1 MKKEALIRLYSEY
14 KLLIFPIVVAL
25 SSLFLIVFAIYPQ
38 TIKLIENQKL
48 ALDFTNKSKFLETK
62 VIALE
67 SFDEADL
74 SKKINTA
81 LSTFPAEKDYGN
93 ILGLM
98 QQLIAESGFSI
109 TSISLGDSGS
119 KLNQA
124 DSYTVK
130 LQVQGARALFQTLL
144 SNLEKSPRL
153 MKISTIDI
161 SANQA
166 SQTADVSLA
175 IDVLYSG
182 LSQNFGAI
190 DSPLPQIEQKEE
202 ELLANLARA
211 NEAGSSSLAIQ
222 QSISSSPRGKSN
234 PFE

>member
-14 KLLIFPIVVAL
+14 RLLIFPIVVAL
-25 SSLFLIVFAIYPQ
+25 SSLFLIIFAIYPQ

-74 SKKINTA
+74 SKKTSIA
-81 LSTFPAEKDYGN
+81 LSTFPSEKDYGN

-109 TSISLGDSGS
+109 TSISLGEGG

-130 LQVQGARALFQTLL
+130 LQVQGARVLFQTLL

-175 IDVLYSG
+175 IDVFYSG
-182 LSQNFGAI
+182 LSQNFGAV

-211 NEAGSSSLAIQ
+211 NEAGSSSLAIEP
-222 QSISSSPRGKSN
+222 SISSSPKGKSN

>member
-14 KLLIFPIVVAL
+14 RLLIFPIVVAL
-25 SSLFLIVFAIYPQ
+25 SSLFLIIFAIYPQ

-74 SKKINTA
+74 SKKTSIA
-81 LSTFPAEKDYGN
+81 LSAFPSEKDYGN

-109 TSISLGDSGS
+109 TSISLGEGG

-175 IDVLYSG
+175 IDVFYSG
-182 LSQNFGAI
+182 LSQNFGAV

-211 NEAGSSSLAIQ
+211 NEAGSSSLAIEP
-222 QSISSSPRGKSN
+222 SISSSPKGKSN